1 VNLSAREY
9 FTPSLLPKKLEITK
23 QKSFS
28 CNISMFYPFAFNAD
42 ERRIVI
48 PLINL
53 TPPYLYACP
62 KRVPGFPTKYGIC
75 VFSEL
80 R

>member
-42 ERRIVI
+42 ELPVSSE
-48 PLINL
+48 
-53 TPPYLYACP
+53 P
-62 KRVPGFPTKYGIC
+62 K
-75 VFSEL
+75 
-80 R
+80 